1 MTNEQRK
8 ILRIV
13 HRYKFL
19 GKILQK
25 SKIENYAML
34 QDALENKYLI
44 FSDYEMADNTGVKLD
59 NYAKQ
64 ELQTFRRE
72 QLRFWIPV
80 FISIVALIKSFMPEI
95 ISGMKLIMQLLK

>member
-13 HRYKFL
+13 HRYKYL

-44 FSDYEMADNTGVKLD
+44 FSDYEMADNTVVKLD

-72 QLRFWIPV
+72 RFRFWIPIV
-80 FISIVALIKSFMPEI
+80 ISNLISLASLVVSI
-95 ISGMKLIMQLLK
+95 IAILRTMK